1 MFTKNYVVEDSM
13 IAEELINAMIPALS
27 MKDKAEKAILW
38 MGELRTNFLP
48 VIEKGHFKGF
58 VSEDIIF
65 ENNDL
70 EKEIREIKLIA
81 ENCYVNHRQHYYDLI
96 RLIKENNIDLVAVVD
111 DNRNYLGIVTIEDII
126 NAMSESSAIQTP
138 GAIIIL
144 SINKIDYSL
153 AEITRLVEENNAK
166 VLSSYVKSDPKDSN
180 KLLLTLKINILESK
194 RIIATFERFGYNV
207 VAQFIDSEETE
218 SHQDRLN
225 LLLKFIEI

>member
-1 MFTKNYVVEDSM
+1 M
-13 IAEELINAMIPALS
+13 IAEELVNEMIPALS
-27 MKDKAEKAILW
+27 MKDNAEKAILW

-48 VIEKGHFKGF
+48 VIEKGLFKGF

-81 ENCYVNHRQHYYDLI
+81 ENCYVGGKQHYYDII
-96 RLIKENNIDLVAVVD
+96 RLITEFHIDLVAVVD
-111 DNRNYLGIVTIEDII
+111 EERNYLGVVTIEDII
-126 NAMSESSAIQTP
+126 NALSQSSAIQNP

-153 AEITRLVEENNAK
+153 AEITRLIEENNAK
-166 VLSSYVKSDPKDSN
+166 ILSSYVKSDPQDAN
-180 KLLLTLKINILESK
+180 KLLLTLKINILEST
-194 RIIATFERFGYNV
+194 RVIATLERFGYNI
-207 VAQFIDSEETE
+207 VAQFLESEEQE

-225 LLLKFIEI
+225 LLLKFIDI

>member
-1 MFTKNYVVEDSM
+1 M
-13 IAEELINAMIPALS
+13 IAEELLNEMIPALS

-48 VIEKGHFKGF
+48 VIENGVFRGF

-70 EKEIREIKLIA
+70 EKEIRDIKLIA
-81 ENCYVNHRQHYYDLI
+81 ENCYVNRKQHYYDLI
-96 RLIKENNIDLVAVVD
+96 RLIKEFQIDMIAIVNDDMNYMGVA
-111 DNRNYLGIVTIEDII
+111 TIDDII
-126 NAMSESSAIQTP
+126 NAISQSSAIQSP

-144 SINKIDYSL
+144 SLNKIDYSL

-166 VLSSYVKSDPKDSN
+166 VLSSYVKSDPQDDN
-180 KLLLTLKINILESK
+180 KILVTIKINILESK
-194 RIIATFERFGYNV
+194 RIIATLERFGYNII
-207 VAQFIDSEETE
+207 AQFLEAEAQE

-225 LLLKFIEI
+225 LLLKYIDI